1 MENLG
6 RRNCHQ
12 VGDDGAAR
20 AMSLREM
27 EGSDVIED
35 EVITVDPSQLLKHFF
50 DFYIAWSN
58 YQNFFL

>member
-1 MENLG
+1 M
-6 RRNCHQ
+6 
-12 VGDDGAAR
+12 GDDGAAR

-50 DFYIAWSN
+50 DFYIA
-58 YQNFFL
+58 

>member
-6 RRNCHQ
+6 RTNCHQ

-50 DFYIAWSN
+50 DFYIA
-58 YQNFFL
+58 

>member
-1 MENLG
+1 MMENLG

-27 EGSDVIED
+27 EGSHVIED

-50 DFYIAWSN
+50 DFYIA
-58 YQNFFL
+58 